1 MFWDVFSS
9 LCAEKGVSPNT
20 VAAAI
25 GCRSTGTVSGWKNG
39 AVPRNSVKLK
49 LANYFGV
56 ETSIFNEETEQ
67 EEKPAIQTNSEL
79 YSELYKD
86 VDYIVSQLKMM
97 PEEKRKDRLKM
108 IKKMVEE
115 I

>member
-25 GCRSTGTVSGWKNG
+25 GCKSTGTVSGWKNG

-79 YSELYKD
+79 YKD
-86 VDYIVSQLKMM
+86 VDYIISQLKMM

>member
-25 GCRSTGTVSGWKNG
+25 GCKSTGTVSGWKNG

-56 ETSIFNEETEQ
+56 ETSIFSEETEQ
-67 EEKPAIQTNSEL
+67 EEKPAIQTN
-79 YSELYKD
+79 SELYKD

>member
-20 VAAAI
+20 VAATI
-25 GCRSTGTVSGWKNG
+25 GCKSTGTVTGWKNG
-39 AVPRNSVKLK
+39 AIPRNSVKLK

-56 ETSIFNEETEQ
+56 EASVFNEDVQ
-67 EEKPAIQTNSEL
+67 QKEKPAIQTD
-79 YSELYKD
+79 SELYKD
-86 VDYIVSQLKMM
+86 VDYIISQLEMM